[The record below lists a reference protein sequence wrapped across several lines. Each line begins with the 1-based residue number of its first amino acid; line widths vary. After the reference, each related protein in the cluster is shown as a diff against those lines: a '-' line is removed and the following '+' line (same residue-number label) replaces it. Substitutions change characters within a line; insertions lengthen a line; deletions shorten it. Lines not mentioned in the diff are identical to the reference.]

1 MSNKYRDFD
10 AFFAEAY
17 KENITFKVKG
27 REYTVPPS
35 PSLGSVV
42 RLDKIRRNKGM
53 DGALSELELEQ
64 MGIDVLGK
72 EQFEQMMADGVT
84 IQEFEHIFEW
94 IWSLYRGVEMSDEAS
109 DDQKKTSKSKSTS
122 SKSGASSKLTSSES
136 MA

>member
-27 REYTVPPS
+27 REYTIPPS
-35 PSLGSVV
+35 PSLGAVV
-42 RLDKIRRNKGM
+42 RLDKIRRSKGM

-72 EQFEQMMADGVT
+72 EQFEQMIADGVT
-84 IQEFEHIFEW
+84 IQEFEQIFEW
-94 IWSLYRGVEMSDEAS
+94 IWSLYRGVETSDEAN
-109 DDQKKTSKSKSTS
+109 DDQKKTDKKRSTS
-122 SKSGASSKLTSSES
+122 SKSGD
-136 MA
+136 

>member
-1 MSNKYRDFD
+1 MSGKYRDFD
-10 AFFAEAY
+10 AFFAEAH

-35 PSLGSVV
+35 PSLGAVV

-53 DGALSELELEQ
+53 EGALSELELEQ
-64 MGIDVLGK
+64 MGVDVLGR

-94 IWSLYRGVEMSDEAS
+94 IWSLYRGVEPSDEAN
-109 DDQKKTSKSKSTS
+109 DDQKKTDKKR
-122 SKSGASSKLTSSES
+122 
-136 MA
+136 

>member
-27 REYTVPPS
+27 REYTIPPS
-35 PSLGSVV
+35 PSLGAVV
-42 RLDKIRRNKGM
+42 RLDKIRRSKGM

-72 EQFEQMMADGVT
+72 GQFDQMIADGVT
-84 IQEFEHIFEW
+84 IQEFEHVFEW
-94 IWSLYRGVEMSDEAS
+94 IWNLYKGAEPEDETSDG
-109 DDQKKTSKSKSTS
+109 QKKTKKSKSTS
-122 SKSGASSKLTSSES
+122 SKSGGSSKRTSSGS
-136 MA
+136 TA

>member
-1 MSNKYRDFD
+1 
-10 AFFAEAY
+10 
-17 KENITFKVKG
+17 
-27 REYTVPPS
+27 
-35 PSLGSVV
+35 
-42 RLDKIRRNKGM
+42 M

-72 EQFEQMMADGVT
+72 EQFEQMMSDGVT

-122 SKSGASSKLTSSES
+122 SKSGGSSKLTSNEN